1 MMKFKIQQN
10 LHNHILADECSNNHI
25 WDLKIDSLS
34 SSNLLIKIKIA
45 VNQKLKQMKDEW
57 IKLYIWKQCNELEL
71 SFILMLIY
79 WYKAHERK
87 IIEEKNALKY
97 ALSGSTWISFN

>member
-10 LHNHILADECSNNHI
+10 LHNHILVVECSNNHI

-45 VNQKLKQMKDEW
+45 VNKKLKQMKDEW
-57 IKLYIWKQCNELEL
+57 IKLYIWKAMQWTWTLVYSDVDL
-71 SFILMLIY
+71 LI
-79 WYKAHERK
+79 
-87 IIEEKNALKY
+87 
-97 ALSGSTWISFN
+97 